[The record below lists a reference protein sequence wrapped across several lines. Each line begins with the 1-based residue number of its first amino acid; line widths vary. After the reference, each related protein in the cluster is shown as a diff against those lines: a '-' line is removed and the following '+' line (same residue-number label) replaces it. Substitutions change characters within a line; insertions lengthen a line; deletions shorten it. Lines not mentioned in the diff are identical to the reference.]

1 MLRIAKEALT
11 FDDVLLVPA
20 HSTVLPNTADL
31 STQLTKTI
39 RLNIPMLSAAMD
51 TVTEARL
58 AIALAQEGGIGFI
71 HKNMSIER
79 QAEEV
84 RRVKK
89 HESGVVTD
97 PQTVLPTTT
106 LREVKELTERN
117 GFAGYPVVTEE
128 NELVGII
135 TGRDVRFVTDL
146 NQPVSVY
153 MTPKERL
160 VTVREGEAR
169 EVVLAKMH
177 EKRVEKALVVDDEF
191 HLIGMI
197 TVKDFQKAER
207 KPNAC
212 KDEQGRLRVG
222 AAVGAGAGNEER
234 VDALVAAG
242 VDVLLIDSSHGHSEG
257 VLQRIRETRAKYPD
271 LQIIGGNVATAA
283 GARALAEAGCSA
295 VKVGI
300 GQALSV
306 RLVS

>member
-89 HESGVVTD
+89 HESGIVSD

-146 NQPVSVY
+146 NQPVSAY
-153 MTPKERL
+153 
-160 VTVREGEAR
+160 
-169 EVVLAKMH
+169 
-177 EKRVEKALVVDDEF
+177 
-191 HLIGMI
+191 
-197 TVKDFQKAER
+197 
-207 KPNAC
+207 KPI
-212 KDEQGRLRVG
+212 QFFFMF
-222 AAVGAGAGNEER
+222 
-234 VDALVAAG
+234 
-242 VDVLLIDSSHGHSEG
+242 S
-257 VLQRIRETRAKYPD
+257 
-271 LQIIGGNVATAA
+271 
-283 GARALAEAGCSA
+283 
-295 VKVGI
+295 
-300 GQALSV
+300 
-306 RLVS
+306 